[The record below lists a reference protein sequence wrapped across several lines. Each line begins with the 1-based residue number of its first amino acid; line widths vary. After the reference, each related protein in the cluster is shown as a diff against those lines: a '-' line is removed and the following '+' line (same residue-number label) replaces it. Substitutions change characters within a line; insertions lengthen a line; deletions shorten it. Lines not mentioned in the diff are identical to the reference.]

1 MKFYRR
7 GVALL
12 DRQGKR
18 RPQGWYST
26 APTVAPKEPRPNCNQ
41 AVLDVRCTKEGGKMM
56 SILKLSLLAAIV
68 PLCWGAL
75 VKTES
80 PEKVPYPDGY
90 RRWTHVRSGLTGPE
104 SPDYQLTGG
113 PHHIYAKD
121 KAMEG
126 NGGGRCPD
134 GSVSEI
140 DLLKVQTKDGVTLEG
155 ERRYLTVMHKDSKR
169 LADTGGWGFEV
180 FLKDS
185 RTDRTVW
192 PNAKTKCYDCHVGQK
207 DRDFVFGS
215 FRK

>member
-1 MKFYRR
+1 
-7 GVALL
+7 
-12 DRQGKR
+12 
-18 RPQGWYST
+18 
-26 APTVAPKEPRPNCNQ
+26 
-41 AVLDVRCTKEGGKMM
+41 MM
-56 SILKLSLLAAIV
+56 YILKLSLLVAIA

-80 PEKVPYPDGY
+80 PEKVPYPEGY

-113 PHHIYAKD
+113 LHHIYAND

-126 NGGGRCPD
+126 YEGGRFPD
-134 GSVSEI
+134 GSVI
-140 DLLKVQTKDGVTLEG
+140 VYDLLKVQTKDGVTLEG

-169 LADTGGWGFEV
+169 FADTGGWGFEV

-185 RTDRTVW
+185 RKDRTVW
-192 PNAKTKCYDCHVGQK
+192 PNAKTKCYECHASQK

>member
-1 MKFYRR
+1 MY
-7 GVALL
+7 
-12 DRQGKR
+12 
-18 RPQGWYST
+18 
-26 APTVAPKEPRPNCNQ
+26 
-41 AVLDVRCTKEGGKMM
+41 KEGGKKM
-56 SILKLSLLAAIV
+56 SILKLSSLAAIA

-75 VKTES
+75 VKTKS
-80 PEKVPYPDGY
+80 PEKVPYPEGY

-113 PHHIYAKD
+113 LHHIYAND

-126 NGGGRCPD
+126 YEGGRFPD
-134 GSVSEI
+134 GSVI
-140 DLLKVQTKDGVTLEG
+140 VYDLLKVQTKDGVTLEG

-169 LADTGGWGFEV
+169 FADTGGWGFEV

-192 PNAKTKCYDCHVGQK
+192 PNAKTKCYDCHASQK